1 MGNGTSSSA
10 AASGYPG
17 NRGSSSRPIHATVA
31 VASGG
36 SSGGRPV
43 QAATRLTRHSVTTHL
58 PPGAQRA
65 QQQQQQ
71 GQPSLQ
77 RQQQQQ
83 QQPQQQQQ
91 QQQQQQPVTQTLSA
105 PGAYSISP
113 NDAGLTQV
121 FRVSVP
127 PGVVP
132 NQEFQGE

>member
-71 GQPSLQ
+71 GQPSWQ

-83 QQPQQQQQ
+83 QQQQQP
-91 QQQQQQPVTQTLSA
+91 QQQQPVTQTLSA
-105 PGAYSISP
+105 PGAYSIS
-113 NDAGLTQV
+113 
-121 FRVSVP
+121 
-127 PGVVP
+127 
-132 NQEFQGE
+132 

>member
-83 QQPQQQQQ
+83 QQQQQP
-91 QQQQQQPVTQTLSA
+91 QQQQPVTQTLSA

>member
-77 RQQQQQ
+77 RQRQQQ
-83 QQPQQQQQ
+83 QQPQQ

>member
-91 QQQQQQPVTQTLSA
+91 QQPVTQTLSA